1 MKKKM
6 LLIELITGMIILL
19 GGLMT
24 YGLGIHNILPVPR
37 TDLVV
42 WGTTLVGIILILS
55 GSDLLSKKTKAE
67 EIEENDE
74 RNIAIGNAAM
84 ALGFKVMTT
93 LFVLVLF
100 ALIFAGYMNE
110 VSCLG
115 MIAVF
120 TISQVVTVFYTRYLN
135 KTM

>member
-37 TDLVV
+37 PDLVV
-42 WGTTLVGIILILS
+42 WGTTLVGIIFILS

-93 LFVLVLF
+93 LFVLVQ
-100 ALIFAGYMNE
+100 
-110 VSCLG
+110 
-115 MIAVF
+115 IA
-120 TISQVVTVFYTRYLN
+120 SLN
-135 KTM
+135 GHLCHIWRPACDLNGGQPRTH

>member
-1 MKKKM
+1 MIKKKM

-37 TDLVV
+37 PDLVV

-67 EIEENDE
+67 AIEENDE
-74 RNIAIGNAAM
+74 RKLCCKNRRSRIWNR
-84 ALGFKVMTT
+84 
-93 LFVLVLF
+93 
-100 ALIFAGYMNE
+100 
-110 VSCLG
+110 
-115 MIAVF
+115 
-120 TISQVVTVFYTRYLN
+120 TVC
-135 KTM
+135 

>member
-37 TDLVV
+37 PDLVV
-42 WGTTLVGIILILS
+42 WGTTLVGIIFILS

-100 ALIFAGYMNE
+100 SRS
-110 VSCLG
+110 V
-115 MIAVF
+115 
-120 TISQVVTVFYTRYLN
+120 RW
-135 KTM
+135 